1 VRVVIVS
8 MAAGV
13 VANYVHLLAE
23 LGHETAGVLTMRNR
37 RRPETAG
44 RVVAGVPDGVDA
56 VVVGSAHRVAP
67 LLRSYEA
74 DVGLCGGW
82 GWKLGA
88 DALSATRLGIVN
100 GHPSLLPRWRGPNPF
115 GWTLRAGDP
124 EAGYTFHFMDE
135 GFDTGPIL
143 AQGSVPLSADDSM
156 TTLRE
161 HVRGLEKEL
170 LPQALTRVASGD
182 IGDPQSDDGA
192 TYASVYEDA
201 FAEIDWTRPAR
212 EVHNQIRCW
221 FTPTV
226 SGIMGP
232 LTTLDGE
239 RVRVVEARIADA
251 DASAAPGE
259 IVGRDADG
267 LLVQCG
273 DGPIRD
279 LRTEPVPRD

>member
-13 VANYVHLLAE
+13 VANYVRLLGE
-23 LGHETAGVLTMRNR
+23 LGHETAGILTMPNR
-37 RRPETAG
+37 RRPETAAQ
-44 RVVAGVPDGVDA
+44 VIAEAPEGVDV
-56 VVVGSAHRVAP
+56 VVVGSADRVAP
-67 LLRSYEA
+67 LLRSYDA

-82 GWKLGA
+82 GWKLGP

-124 EAGYTFHFMDE
+124 EVGFTFHFMDE

-143 AQGSVPLSADDSM
+143 AQGSAPLSEDDSIA
-156 TTLRE
+156 TLMERLPPLAN
-161 HVRGLEKEL
+161 GL
-170 LPQALTRVASGD
+170 LPRALARVEAGDSGD
-182 IGDPQSDDGA
+182 AQSDEGA
-192 TYASVYEDA
+192 TYAPHYEDEY
-201 FAEIDWTRPAR
+201 AEID
-212 EVHNQIRCW
+212 
-221 FTPTV
+221 V

-239 RVRVVEARIADA
+239 RVRILESRLVDA
-251 DASAAPGE
+251 DSSAEPGQ

-273 DGPIRD
+273 DGPLRV
-279 LRTEPVPRD
+279 LRTESVPRD

>member
-8 MAAGV
+8 MAAAG
-13 VANYVHLLAE
+13 VANYVQLLAE
-23 LGHETAGVLTMRNR
+23 LGHETAGILTMRNR
-37 RRPETAG
+37 RRPETTG
-44 RVVAGVPDGVDA
+44 QVVAEAPDGVDV
-56 VVVGSAHRVAP
+56 VVVGAGDRVAP
-67 LLRSYEA
+67 LLRSYDA
-74 DVGLCGGW
+74 DLGLCGGW
-82 GWKLGA
+82 GWKLGP
-88 DALSATRLGIVN
+88 DALSATRLGVVN

-124 EAGYTFHFMDE
+124 EVGFTFHFMDE

-143 AQGSVPLSADDSM
+143 AQGSVPLSEDDSM
-156 TTLRE
+156 ATLLARLPPLAN
-161 HVRGLEKEL
+161 GL
-170 LPQALTRVASGD
+170 LPEALARVESGD
-182 IGDPQSDDGA
+182 RGDAQSDEGA
-192 TYASVYEDA
+192 TYARLYEDDY
-201 FAEIDWTRPAR
+201 AEIDWTRPAR

-239 RVRVVEARIADA
+239 RVRVLESRLVDA
-251 DASAAPGE
+251 DSSAAPRE

-273 DGPIRD
+273 DAPLRV
-279 LRTEPVPRD
+279 LRTEPAA